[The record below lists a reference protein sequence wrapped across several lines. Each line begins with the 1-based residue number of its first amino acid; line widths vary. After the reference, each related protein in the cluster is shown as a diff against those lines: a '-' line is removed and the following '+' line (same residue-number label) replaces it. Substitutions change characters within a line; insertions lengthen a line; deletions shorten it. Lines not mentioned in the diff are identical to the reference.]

1 MQVEPTNYILIRQ
14 NYRDP
19 NFFACIQ
26 MFLRGVNFEE
36 LNLHMLSFSLSLS
49 HQWIFLT
56 FSKKVMLRFSWALV
70 VLEDYFEIINTVY
83 LLCNVHNIW
92 SLCCIIVLFLI
103 SQQAAHVMVN
113 LQCQRR
119 C

>member
-19 NFFACIQ
+19 LHAYKCFSE
-26 MFLRGVNFEE
+26 G

-70 VLEDYFEIINTVY
+70 VLEDYFEIIISTVY
-83 LLCNVHNIW
+83 LLCNVNNIW